1 MIHFLFMIFE
11 ASAASASLAHFG
23 IRYHAGQNLNVLMS
37 LRKIQNL
44 GLTGLAPDSETFCLD
59 IRGGGE
65 LTNDHRTS
73 QKRGIS
79 AVGDQSSE
87 DTQLNDG

>member
-1 MIHFLFMIFE
+1 MV
-11 ASAASASLAHFG
+11 
-23 IRYHAGQNLNVLMS
+23 QNS
-37 LRKIQNL
+37 D
-44 GLTGLAPDSETFCLD
+44 LTGLAPNSETFCLN

-79 AVGDQSSE
+79 AVGNQSSE